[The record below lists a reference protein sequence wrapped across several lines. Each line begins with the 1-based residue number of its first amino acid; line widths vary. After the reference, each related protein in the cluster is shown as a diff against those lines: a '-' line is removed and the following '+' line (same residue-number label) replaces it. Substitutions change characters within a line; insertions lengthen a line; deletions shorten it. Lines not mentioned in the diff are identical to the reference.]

1 MKTPFRSLRSL
12 GWIGAVLLVIIFAS
26 CQKRPATQNYFPET
40 GPPALHQIS
49 LDLKNGTRVLSL
61 ALRPGYE
68 DLAALAYLRLAEGA
82 TIASA
87 YVSNG
92 EAGESDLGT
101 LYPDQLA
108 GTLRLEADAALAY
121 LNGEAY
127 FLNQPEVV
135 AARDSLA
142 VRRAWRSDSLS
153 ARLAGLLLKYKPD
166 IILVARDWSAP
177 EQSWQRKILLADLL
191 NAAQKILPPP
201 ANGSTAAINSDS
213 LWQVG
218 RIWVDD
224 PAQSGVR
231 VPVDNQHPKW
241 QKSFK
246 TIAGEA
252 GAKYASLRHQ
262 RKAWQGAKQPS
273 YTLLYPQTSTN
284 LQTLCQGY
292 PDLTRLHYLRNMG
305 GRMAQLAGEVQEKT
319 AKELAPVLLSTLDS
333 IGIHIAL
340 RNRLSSLEERS
351 LYAWKMSI
359 DRLRSNLLNIKVDYA
374 IGDTA
379 LTVVQVT
386 QLTIKDI
393 AGLSEI
399 GETSINFS
407 ALPKDWAV
415 NESLERRF
423 AYEPGKIF
431 TLLTPQ
437 SLPFNTPQNLFG
449 LQAPQASHKIT
460 FHLVHRS
467 ANREQSFIKT
477 INQRMYY
484 APRFL
489 VEVLTPIVRAIPG
502 EKIELRMKNYS
513 RDGVADTI
521 EVAQEAVTSTPGL
534 FRLSNKEAEQN
545 VTLYLDWP
553 KEIEEGTHVFPIT
566 IDGDEVAQFAARQF
580 RAEIDRNRRIGILTT
595 ANNTLLKDALRRLTV
610 RSANLVVNPE
620 RIQQMDSLDVIIVD
634 RRALALDA
642 RFKDKKSSLQAFV
655 EKGGHVIILA
665 QDPESWNRTPLW
677 DGLQLAATQQFDESF
692 PLQNDEQHPVLNS
705 PNRLTAQDWEGW
717 LYRRGYNFVS
727 LGQKDGVE
735 MPVTAAGEGTPLLLT
750 RKLGQGKMTYV
761 DLALTPQ
768 WLNVQ
773 PGAYRLLANLISY

>member
-12 GWIGAVLLVIIFAS
+12 FGISAVLLTIIFAS
-26 CQKRPATQNYFPET
+26 CQKRPATQNYFPEN
-40 GPPALHQIS
+40 GPQALHQIS
-49 LDLKNGTRVLSL
+49 LDLQSGVRVLSL

-68 DLAALAYLRLAEGA
+68 DLAALAYLRLAQGA

-101 LYPDQLA
+101 PYPDQLA
-108 GTLRLEADAALAY
+108 GALRLEADAALAY
-121 LNGEAY
+121 LNGEAH
-127 FLNQPEVV
+127 FLSQPEVV

-142 VRRAWRSDSLS
+142 VRRSWRSDSLS

-166 IILVARDWSAP
+166 IILVARDWAAP
-177 EQSWQRKILLADLL
+177 EQSWQTKVLLSDLL
-191 NAAQKILPPP
+191 NAVQKIQPKPT
-201 ANGSTAAINSDS
+201 NGSAVAINSDS

-224 PAQSGVR
+224 PAKSGVR
-231 VPVDNQHPKW
+231 VPVDDKHPEWK
-241 QKSFK
+241 KSFK
-246 TIAGEA
+246 AIADEA
-252 GAKYASLRHQ
+252 GAKYASLRYQ
-262 RKAWQGAKQPS
+262 RKAWQGTQQPS
-273 YTLLYPQTSTN
+273 YTLLHPQAGAT
-284 LQTLCQGY
+284 LQTLTENY
-292 PDLTRLHYLRNMG
+292 PDFASFRYLRSMA
-305 GRMAQLAGEVQEKT
+305 GRMTQLASAARET
-319 AKELAPVLLSTLDS
+319 SRKELGPALLTAIDS
-333 IGIHIAL
+333 VSIHITF
-340 RNRLSSLEERS
+340 RNRLSSQEERM
-351 LYAWKMSI
+351 LYAWKMNL
-359 DRLRSNLLNIKVDYA
+359 DRLRNNLLNVNVDYTIA
-374 IGDTA
+374 DTA

-386 QLTIKDI
+386 SLTIKNVT
-393 AGLSEI
+393 GLSEI
-399 GETSINFS
+399 GDTSINFS
-407 ALPKDWAV
+407 ALPENWAV

-423 AYEPGKIF
+423 AYQPGEIF
-431 TLLTPQ
+431 TLLSPQ

-460 FHLVHRS
+460 FHVVHRS
-467 ANREQSFIKT
+467 SNREQSFIKT

-521 EVAQEAVTSTPGL
+521 EVAHEAVTSTPGL

-553 KEIEEGTHVFPIT
+553 QEVEEGTHIYPVT

-580 RAEIDRNRRIGILTT
+580 RAEIDRNRRIGIFTP

-634 RRALALDA
+634 RRALTLET
-642 RFKDKKSSLQAFV
+642 RFRDKKASLQAFA

-665 QDPESWNRTPLW
+665 QDPESWNRAPLW

-717 LYRRGYNFVS
+717 LYRRGYNLVSFV
-727 LGQKDGVE
+727 QKDGIE

>member
-1 MKTPFRSLRSL
+1 M
-12 GWIGAVLLVIIFAS
+12 VIIFAA
-26 CQKRPATQNYFPET
+26 CQKRPEMQNYFPET
-40 GPPALHQIS
+40 GPQALHQIS
-49 LDLKNGTRVLSL
+49 LDLQGGVRVLSL

-68 DLAALAYLRLAEGA
+68 DLATLAYLRLAEGA

-92 EAGESDLGT
+92 EAGESDLAA

-121 LNGEAY
+121 LGGEAY

-142 VRRAWRSDSLS
+142 VRKSWRSDSLS

-166 IILVARDWSAP
+166 IILVARDWAAS
-177 EQSWQRKILLADLL
+177 EQSRQTQILLSDLL
-191 NAAQKILPPP
+191 AAVQQILPKPT
-201 ANGSTAAINSDS
+201 NGSTAAINSDS

-224 PAQSGVR
+224 PAKSGVR
-231 VPVDNQHPKW
+231 LPVDDKHPKW
-241 QKSFK
+241 KKSFK
-246 TIAGEA
+246 AIADEA

-262 RKAWQGAKQPS
+262 RQAWQGAQQPS
-273 YTLLYPQTSTN
+273 YTLLHPQTDAAPP
-284 LQTLCQGY
+284 TLTEDY
-292 PDLTRLHYLRNMG
+292 PDFARLRYLRNMA
-305 GRMAQLAGEVQEKT
+305 GRMAQLAGAAREKS
-319 AKELAPVLLSTLDS
+319 AKALGPGLLSAIDS
-333 IGIHIAL
+333 VGVHIAL
-340 RNRLSSLEERS
+340 RDRLNSYEERS
-351 LYAWKMSI
+351 LYGWKMNL
-359 DRLRSNLLNIKVDYA
+359 DRLRNNLLNVKVDYTIA
-374 IGDTA
+374 DTA

-386 QLTIKDI
+386 HLTIKNI

-407 ALPKDWAV
+407 ALPEDWAV

-423 AYEPGKIF
+423 AYKPGETF
-431 TLLTPQ
+431 TLLSPQ

-460 FHLVHRS
+460 FHVVHRS
-467 ANREQSFIKT
+467 SNREQSFIKT

-521 EVAQEAVTSTPGL
+521 GVVHEAVTSTPGL
-534 FRLSNKEAEQN
+534 FRLSFKEAEQYL
-545 VTLYLDWP
+545 TLYLDWP
-553 KEIEEGTHVFPIT
+553 KEIQEGTHIFPVT
-566 IDGDEVAQFAARQF
+566 IDGDEVAKFAARQF

-595 ANNTLLKDALRRLTV
+595 ANNSLLKDALRRLTV
-610 RSANLVVNPE
+610 KSANLVVNPE
-620 RIQQMDSLDVIIVD
+620 RIQQKDSLDVIIVD
-634 RRALALDA
+634 RRALALEP
-642 RFKDKKSSLQAFV
+642 RFRDYKASLLTFA

-665 QDPESWNRTPLW
+665 QEAEPWNRQPLW
-677 DGLQLAATQQFDESF
+677 EGLQLAATQRLDESF
-692 PLQNDEQHPVLNS
+692 PLQNDEQHPLLNS

-717 LYRRGYNFVS
+717 IYRRGYNHVS
-727 LGQKDGVE
+727 LPQKDGVE
-735 MPVTAAGEGTPLLLT
+735 MPVRAVGEGTPLLLT
-750 RKLGQGKMTYV
+750 RKLGQGKITYV